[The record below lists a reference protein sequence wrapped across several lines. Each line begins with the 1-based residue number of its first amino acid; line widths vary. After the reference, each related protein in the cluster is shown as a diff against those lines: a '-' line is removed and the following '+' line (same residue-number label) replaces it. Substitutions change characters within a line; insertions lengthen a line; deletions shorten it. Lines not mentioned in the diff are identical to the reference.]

1 MRLPVTSDSKIDRP
15 EAIKMMRYAIDNGVN
30 YFDTAYGYHG
40 GQSEVVTGEAL
51 LDGYR
56 QKVKLATKFP
66 SWNVKS
72 RDDFDRVLNDQLKKM
87 QVDHI
92 DYYLIHSLGDGSWK
106 NVQKFDVLTQAEKA
120 LKAGKIGH
128 LGFSFHDDAP
138 VFLKIIKEYKFEFCQ
153 IQINYL
159 DENNQAG
166 LAGLKAA
173 AAKGMAVIAME
184 PLLGGK
190 LARLPG
196 RVQTAFDASGVKKSQ
211 AEWALNYLWDMPE
224 ISTVL
229 SGMSTMRQVEDNLVY
244 AGRSSAGMLTG
255 IEKEAIKKVQ
265 KIMLEDKAVPCTSCK
280 YCAPCPNGVDIPRNF
295 EIYNDWRTFEN
306 DKDAVDSYAWFK
318 KQSKGKETADNC
330 NGCRTCE
337 EKCPQKIVISEWMP
351 KIKAALDK

>member
-1 MRLPVTSDSKIDRP
+1 
-15 EAIKMMRYAIDNGVN
+15 VN

-51 LDGYR
+51 KDGYR

-72 RDDFDRVLNDQLKKM
+72 RDDFNRVLNDQLKKM

-120 LKAGKIGH
+120 IKDGKIGH

-138 VFLKIIKEYKFEFCQ
+138 VFLKIIKEYNFEFCQ

-190 LARLPG
+190 LAKLPG
-196 RVQTAFDASGVKKSQ
+196 RVQTAFDASGIIKSQ
-211 AEWALNYLWDMPE
+211 AEWALDYLWDMPE
-224 ISTVL
+224 ISLVL
-229 SGMSTMRQVEDNLVY
+229 SGMSAMKQVEDNLAY
-244 AGRSSAGMLTG
+244 AARSSAGMFTET
-255 IEKEAIKKVQ
+255 EKETIKKVQ

-280 YCAPCPNGVDIPRNF
+280 YCAPCPNEVDIPRNF
-295 EIYNDWRTFEN
+295 EIYNDWRAFEN
-306 DKDAVDSYAWFK
+306 DKEAKDAYAWFK
-318 KQSKGKETADNC
+318 KQSKGKGTADNC

-337 EKCPQKIVISEWMP
+337 DKCPQKIEISAWMP
-351 KIKAALDK
+351 KIKEALDK